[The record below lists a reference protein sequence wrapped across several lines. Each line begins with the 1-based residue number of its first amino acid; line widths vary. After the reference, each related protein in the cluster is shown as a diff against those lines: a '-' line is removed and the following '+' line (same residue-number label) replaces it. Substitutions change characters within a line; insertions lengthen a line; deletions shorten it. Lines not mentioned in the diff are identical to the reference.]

1 MACQKNS
8 HNNFTLSMGMSFLTC
23 SNKPAIL
30 IFVENKAEAIRFSPY
45 MAFVLLRFMRNQSSG

>member
-1 MACQKNS
+1 MISVFYMNLSLTDMAE
-8 HNNFTLSMGMSFLTC
+8 FFLTC

-30 IFVENKAEAIRFSPY
+30 TFVENKAEAIRFSPY